1 MNDLSTKLFEI
12 LRDRFKESE
21 LRTLCFYLNAKYP
34 GLNVDYDSLSGEGKK
49 DKARELVQHLQRHD
63 GILKLVEIGQELRH
77 DISWNETL
85 DVMEANNA
93 NLGRQR
99 DLETLRKIFESIN
112 TDMLDY
118 FFYTTRM
125 LDRFD
130 DAVFFFWDG
139 FASLVISSNF
149 HIYND
154 TLAEKIDRFYASWQD
169 TLSFGDCFVPIA
181 NYSYRFIAVYEGY
194 DQNPDQWEAA
204 HSRYR
209 KAIESA
215 ESTFIDLIKYVK
227 ENYIELDIDQTNE
240 LSLSSYKAYLARIHR
255 RLGKN

>member
-77 DISWNETL
+77 DISWNESL
-85 DVMEANNA
+85 GEMKANNV
-93 NLGRQR
+93 NLKRQR

-112 TDMLDY
+112 IIKLDN
-118 FFYTTRM
+118 FFYTTQT
-125 LDRFD
+125 LDWFD
-130 DAVFFFWDG
+130 GEIFFFATE
-139 FASLVISSNF
+139 FVKLMKSSDF
-149 HIYND
+149 HIYD
-154 TLAEKIDRFYASWQD
+154 KTLAEKVDKFSASWQD
-169 TLSFGDCFVPIA
+169 TLNFDGFFEPMP
-181 NYSYRFIAVYEGY
+181 NNNSYRFIAGY
-194 DQNPDQWEAA
+194 KGEAA
-204 HSRYR
+204 HSRYH

-215 ESTFIDLIKYVK
+215 ESTFVDLIKYVK
-227 ENYIELDIDQTNE
+227 ENYIELDIDQTNK
-240 LSLSSYKAYLARIHR
+240 LSLSSYEAYLSSW
-255 RLGKN
+255 K